1 MHMLLRT
8 AALAGLSAVL
18 LAGCQSTI
26 EKNSCPV
33 VTILQTTSAMT
44 VFKDGYQGDPSGK
57 LYAIQATRVSSSCDF
72 DRDEGVSNSDI
83 DVTFRATRTPTGDAS
98 SYTFAYYVAA
108 VQDGSAVLSKQAYTG
123 TFAFAPGE
131 ASTEFSVN
139 VPSTVIKLANGVK
152 PYQYSIVVGLQLT
165 KEQLDY
171 QNRTGSFAP

>member
-1 MHMLLRT
+1 MATLLRA

-33 VTILQTTSAMT
+33 VTVLATTSSMT
-44 VFKDGYQGDPSGK
+44 VFKDGYQGDPSGQ
-57 LYAIQATRVSSSCDF
+57 LYSIQATRVDSSCDF
-72 DRDEGVSNSDI
+72 DRDEGVSDSNI
-83 DVTFRATRTPTGDAS
+83 TITFRATRTPKGDAS
-98 SYTFAYYVAA
+98 SYTFPYYVAS
-108 VQDGSAVLSKQAYTG
+108 VQDGSTILAKQAYTA
-123 TFAFAPGE
+123 TVNFAPGE
-131 ASTEFSVN
+131 ASTEFGVT

-171 QNRTGSFAP
+171 QNRSGSYAP